1 MFFLNIVNVKVHFL
15 QRMVIIGQLM
25 TTLTKIEQNL
35 AQKSKFFLF
44 LHLAISATKWF
55 VGTNVLFYNGTK
67 ELFKNFSSEKII
79 AMSILL
85 QL

>member
-1 MFFLNIVNVKVHFL
+1 
-15 QRMVIIGQLM
+15 MVIIGPLM

-35 AQKSKFFLF
+35 AQTKQVLSFLASSYF
-44 LHLAISATKWF
+44 KWF
-55 VGTNVLFYNGTK
+55 VGRNVLFYNGTK